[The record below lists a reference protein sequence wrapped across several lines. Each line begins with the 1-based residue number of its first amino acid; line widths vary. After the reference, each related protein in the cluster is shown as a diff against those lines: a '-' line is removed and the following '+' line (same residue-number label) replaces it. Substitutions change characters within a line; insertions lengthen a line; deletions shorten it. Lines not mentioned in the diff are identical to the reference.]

1 MNGHNIRITDQANI
15 PLVHEN
21 IWKVLIRANTS
32 EIGRMSMFL
41 QFLRPCL
48 LTRYR
53 TPCVAVA
60 SAHLRFYNIT
70 HSLWTEQ
77 KQIGKAIENH
87 KSNTQLD
94 EPTTLEKFT
103 YPRIVASQIV
113 GLEYFKKTYGYLKS
127 GETVNDLFLTIC
139 GIFECCLWGIKL

>member
-1 MNGHNIRITDQANI
+1 MHLTDQANI
-15 PLVHEN
+15 PLVHKN
-21 IWKVLIRANTS
+21 IWKVLIRANIS
-32 EIGRMSMFL
+32 ELGRMSVFL

-48 LTRYR
+48 LTRCR
-53 TPCVAVA
+53 TPCIAIA

-77 KQIGKAIENH
+77 KQRAKAIENH
-87 KSNTQLD
+87 ESLAQSD
-94 EPTTLEKFT
+94 EPTTLEKFS

-127 GETVNDLFLTIC
+127 GETVNDLSLTIC
-139 GIFECCLWGIKL
+139 GIFECCMWGLRL